1 MDCDLFMHTNW
12 FPRLISFT
20 TNIPLSSELNIPKFL
35 KAHPALEEL
44 YVAQAENDDSHDLED
59 ICPPTSF
66 ANLRVVSCVS
76 QLLHE
81 TTPQSMASITHL
93 DIHLCTEEDVTRV
106 AELLGSRLLSL
117 RISRARFA
125 GKGWVLYKIITLFPH
140 IRLLHVDMVFSQ
152 DTKVSSHISVD
163 FASGLKP
170 L

>member
-117 RISRARFA
+117 RLSRARFA

-163 FASGLKP
+163 FAFGLKP